1 MARESQAF
9 QREPLVSS
17 EHEVVALVAHEL
29 RHPLT
34 AIEAALPLMDAP
46 QPETRQKARR
56 VVERQVMYLRR
67 TRGEMDAHA
76 AARRRVLH
84 RVVEHVRNDLLQTNR
99 IALHDDGRRGRDLRH
114 IDAALLRTRAKHADH
129 VTNN

>member
-1 MARESQAF
+1 MNSAPAPRPRCAPMEFDQPSRHVQADTQSAAVAVMPKWFEDVRQDVRRDAVARITHCEN
-9 QREPLVSS
+9 
-17 EHEVVALVAHEL
+17 H
-29 RHPLT
+29 
-34 AIEAALPLMDAP
+34 
-46 QPETRQKARR
+46 
-56 VVERQVMYLRR
+56 LRR